1 LIFPVGYNPNK
12 TEPSLNRQ
20 TMDKTDIKMFFSP
33 YIPREGFYITPIIMD
48 LNIIIFIIMAIAGL
62 GYFSLSFNHHT
73 FKESDLYLFS
83 FKDSDL
89 LSLGAN
95 FKSSIINGEWW
106 RLLTNTFLHGGLM
119 HLVLNMYVLYF
130 VGIFLE
136 PRVGKTKYAV
146 IYLATGVLA
155 SITILWRHD
164 GTIGVGASGAIF
176 GLYGVIL
183 ALLLTKSVFLKDFSK
198 PFLRS
203 TVLYVAI
210 CFLLQFTGGDN
221 FVHIAGLLS
230 GFIIGFILIKR
241 NPDDSKTNIIL

>member
-1 LIFPVGYNPNK
+1 
-12 TEPSLNRQ
+12 
-20 TMDKTDIKMFFSP
+20 MDKTDIKKFFSP
-33 YIPREGFYITPIIMD
+33 FIPRKGFHITPIIMD

-62 GYFSLSFNHHT
+62 GYLSLSFNHHT

-89 LSLGAN
+89 LSWGAN
-95 FKSSIINGEWW
+95 FKPSIINGEWW

-136 PRVGKTKYAV
+136 PRLGKTKYAV

-155 SITILWRHD
+155 SLTILWRHN

-183 ALLLTKSVFLKDFSK
+183 ALFLIKKIFPKDFSH

-210 CFLLQFTGGDN
+210 CLLLQFTGADN
-221 FVHIAGLLS
+221 FVHIAGLTS
-230 GFIIGFILIKR
+230 GFIIGLIFIKR
-241 NPDDSKTNIIL
+241 KPDDTKPNIILQ